1 MKSLILIVIV
11 SLYSHASIE
20 SVEALDKRITWSF
33 SLQTVTVYADE
44 KLTIDWTG
52 SHDVWMD
59 SVDRCTGGGEQKTP
73 EAEGGEWTALAG
85 TIPVGTHYFSCRV
98 GQHCQNNMK
107 LTVTSAAGSN
117 TTAGNAPGPVPSPS
131 PDPVPSPSPDPVPS
145 PSPDPVPSPGP
156 QPSPQSSAQTAW
168 KTSSSIVLASVA
180 FALVSSLV

>member
-11 SLYSHASIE
+11 SLYSYASIE
-20 SVEALDKRITWSF
+20 SVEALDKRITWSY

-59 SVDRCTGGGEQKTP
+59 SVDRCTGGGTQKTP

-107 LTVTSAAGSN
+107 LTVTSVAGSN

-131 PDPVPSPSPDPVPS
+131 PDPVPSP
-145 PSPDPVPSPGP
+145 GP
-156 QPSPQSSAQTAW
+156 QPSPQPSPGQMNATSPTPQSLAQTAW
-168 KTSSSIVLASVA
+168 KTSSSIVLFASVA
-180 FALVSSLV
+180 SALVSSLV

>member
-1 MKSLILIVIV
+1 M
-11 SLYSHASIE
+11 YSHASIE

-59 SVDRCTGGGEQKTP
+59 SVDRCTGGGTQKTP

-98 GQHCQNNMK
+98 GNHCSRNMK
-107 LTVTSAAGSN
+107 LTVTSVAGSN
-117 TTAGNAPGPVPSPS
+117 TTAGNAPG
-131 PDPVPSPSPDPVPS
+131 PVPS

-168 KTSSSIVLASVA
+168 KNFLFDSSRVGRVRARL
-180 FALVSSLV
+180 FARLRRRRERARESES

>member
-1 MKSLILIVIV
+1 M
-11 SLYSHASIE
+11 
-20 SVEALDKRITWSF
+20 DKRITWSF

-59 SVDRCTGGGEQKTP
+59 SVDRCTGGGTQKTP

-107 LTVTSAAGSN
+107 LTVTSVAGSN

-145 PSPDPVPSPGP
+145 PGP
-156 QPSPQSSAQTAW
+156 QPSPQPSPGQMNATSPTPQSSAQTAW
-168 KTSSSIVLASVA
+168 KTSSSIVLFASVA
-180 FALVSSLV
+180 SALVSSLV